1 MADAFTVPMRRPATV
16 VKIRRAQRVNQFVEA
31 LPLILGKFDL
41 ALSPLTAIVLLL
53 FFYHQ

>member
-1 MADAFTVPMRRPATV
+1 M
-16 VKIRRAQRVNQFVEA
+16 KIRRAQRVNQFVEA